1 MLHCDAH
8 DVSHAVS
15 LIAGLHLLGTL
26 VTSFSSG
33 NNVEDT
39 ALLNELLFVIRYNVP
54 HVSVYNVTSMS
65 PMPTIT
71 SNGLSSFLTGLAT
84 SSTNNYLYVSDGT
97 NFQVHRIDLSMNRTT
112 GALAWNVPNRPYKLT
127 LTRSGNV
134 LVPIYDSKCVIEYT
148 PDGYLV
154 RTVNHFENTGQAI
167 ELSSGLWA
175 ILSPS
180 SLCTVLTNG
189 TVTKCYRPVT
199 GQGMAAMA
207 IDTNGYYLVADY
219 PHSIFYMVNP
229 SLTEARLL
237 QLPASPGVNTPNSLR
252 FDQSSGRLFIGE
264 SCSTSQT
271 RVLMFKGIW

>member
-189 TVTKCYRPVT
+189 TVTKCFRPVT
-199 GQGMAAMA
+199 GSSLRFFT
-207 IDTNGYYLVADY
+207 IDTHGYYLIVDY
-219 PHSIFYMVNP
+219 ANSMLIMVDP
-229 SLTEARLL
+229 SLTDAHQL
-237 QLPASPGVNTPNSLR
+237 QLPVNPALRSPISLSL
-252 FDQSSGRLFIGE
+252 DQSSGRLYVGE
-264 SCSTSQT
+264 YDGVRN
-271 RVLMFKGIW
+271 RVLAFDGIW